1 MPTLLIADDSKTS
14 QMLLSGVLRRLPGFE
29 VLAVDDGQ
37 AALEVIRD
45 RPVALLVTDIH
56 MPGLDGVELVRE
68 VRRLR
73 DSASLPIV
81 MVTARGD
88 ERGAEGLRLGAD
100 ALLTKPVSRSGLAA
114 IVERL
119 LAPAL
124 ALAPSPRTD

>member
-37 AALEVIRD
+37 AALAVIQE

-56 MPGLDGVELVRE
+56 MPGLDGVDLVRE
-68 VRRLR
+68 ARRHSPR
-73 DSASLPIV
+73 LPIV

-88 ERGAEGLRLGAD
+88 ERAAVGLQLGAD
-100 ALLTKPVSRSGLAA
+100 ALITKPVSRQELAGV
-114 IVERL
+114 VERL
-119 LAPAL
+119 LA
-124 ALAPSPRTD
+124 R